1 MQVPDLELVVVQVP
15 RQTVEPVPE
24 DEPES
29 EQVLMLASDVQPTV
43 DASHVLP
50 FGSQLLPDP
59 AQYHQVHHSN
69 AYLSC
74 ERYHVLHSYAT
85 AGMLSKCILL
95 GRKRSKVR
103 RQQDH

>member
-1 MQVPDLELVVVQVP
+1 VP
-15 RQTVEPVPE
+15 EPVPE
-24 DEPES
+24 NEPES
-29 EQVLMLASDVQPTV
+29 EQVLVLASGVQSTV

-59 AQYHQVHHSN
+59 AQYHQVHRSN

-74 ERYHVLHSYAT
+74 EAYHVLHSYAT

-95 GRKRSKVR
+95 GHKRSKAR
-103 RQQDH
+103 QQQDH